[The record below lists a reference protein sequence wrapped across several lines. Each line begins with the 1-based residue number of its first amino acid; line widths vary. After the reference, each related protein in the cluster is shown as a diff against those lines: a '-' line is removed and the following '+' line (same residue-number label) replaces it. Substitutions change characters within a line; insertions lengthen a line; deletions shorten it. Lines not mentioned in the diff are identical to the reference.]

1 MRFLSALLMLLA
13 PLAAAAAP
21 ITYTHTGGSA
31 TIELRLNG
39 NVVGSASAAL
49 DGMFVTFDAD
59 TASITDL
66 ELLLAD
72 SVSFPRSPLI
82 GYDTLQ
88 FSLQAVD
95 AAGYTSSGS
104 GSNPYSVISGPLL
117 VAFSGAI
124 VDGFNGPPPPN
135 IPFSGSLT
143 TGAVPVTVALAG
155 DTLTASFA
163 STRML
168 QHGWQSL
175 ELWVGVTFE
184 GVAVPEPSFGT
195 LAVFALVAFAV
206 ARRSLGAGSARE

>member
-1 MRFLSALLMLLA
+1 MRFLSTLLVLLA
-13 PLAAAAAP
+13 PLAAVAAP

-31 TIELRLNG
+31 VVELRLNG
-39 NVVGSASAAL
+39 NVVGSASAPL

-66 ELLLAD
+66 ELLLTD
-72 SVSFPRSPLI
+72 SIRFPRLL

-117 VAFSGAI
+117 VAFSGAL
-124 VDGFNGPPPPN
+124 VDGLNGPPPPN
-135 IPFSGSLT
+135 LPFSGSLT
-143 TGAVPVTVALAG
+143 TGSVPVTVSLAG
-155 DTLTASFA
+155 NTLNASFA

-184 GVAVPEPSFGT
+184 GVAVPEPSFGV
-195 LAVFALVAFAV
+195 LVLVALVALTA
-206 ARRSLGAGSARE
+206 ARRSVGAGSARE